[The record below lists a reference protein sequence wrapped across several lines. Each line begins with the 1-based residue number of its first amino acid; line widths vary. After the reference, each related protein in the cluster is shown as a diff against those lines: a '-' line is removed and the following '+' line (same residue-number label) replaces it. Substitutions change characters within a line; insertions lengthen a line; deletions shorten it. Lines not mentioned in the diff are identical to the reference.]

1 MVSEEISRVLAKPW
15 GALLQSPASTVEDA
29 AIEKV
34 WGERNNRREIPAG
47 DVALRFV
54 TSLVIVRKVIC

>member
-15 GALLQSPASTVEDA
+15 RALLQRPASTVEDA

-34 WGERNNRREIPAG
+34 WGKRNNRREIPAG
-47 DVALRFV
+47 DGALRFV
-54 TSLVIVRKVIC
+54 TSLVIVRKMIC